1 MKPLDKRVL
10 HITFIGA
17 LRALFNKRSDEI
29 EVPTVFTIGD
39 LISAL
44 SARYGDIVEYH
55 LLDAD
60 GRFRQ
65 NVVILADGVRVDL
78 QEGLCTPLT
87 GSKKTELVVMEAIGG
102 G

>member
-1 MKPLDKRVL
+1 MVQV
-10 HITFIGA
+10 TFIGA

-29 EVPTVFTIGD
+29 ELPTAYTIGD

-44 SARYGDIVEYH
+44 TAKYGEIVEYH
-55 LLDAD
+55 LLDGD

-78 QEGLCTPLT
+78 QEGLATQLT
-87 GSKKTELVVMEAIGG
+87 GSTKTELVVMEAIGG

>member
-1 MKPLDKRVL
+1 M

-17 LRALFNKRSDEI
+17 LRAIFNKRYDEI
-29 EVPTVFTIGD
+29 EVPAVFTIGD
-39 LISAL
+39 VVSAL
-44 SARYGDIVEYH
+44 KAKYGEIVEYH

-65 NVVILADGVRVDL
+65 NVVILADGVRL
-78 QEGLCTPLT
+78 NLEEGLGIPLT
-87 GSKKTELVVMEAIGG
+87 GSTRTELVVIEAIGG

>member
-1 MKPLDKRVL
+1 MNPLNKQTM

-17 LRALFNKRSDEI
+17 LRAIFNKRSDEI
-29 EVPTVFTIGD
+29 EVPAVFTIGD
-39 LISAL
+39 VVSAL
-44 SARYGDIVEYH
+44 TAKYGEIVEYH

-65 NVVILADGVRVDL
+65 NVVILADGVRVNL
-78 QEGLCTPLT
+78 EEGLSTPLT
-87 GSKKTELVVMEAIGG
+87 GSKKTKLVVMEAIGG